1 MGCTFPKSAGNRR
14 NFDFLVEKTKTGK
27 RRRKFHRF
35 FDFWPIWGPFWVPEI
50 GRKSEKKRCQ
60 KKKVEKKTEISAN
73 NFTRG
78 RGSAVSGRSP
88 GR

>member
-50 GRKSEKKRCQ
+50 GRKSEKTVPEKTT
-60 KKKVEKKTEISAN
+60 EKKTEKVTLRG
-73 NFTRG
+73 TRDQ
-78 RGSAVSGRSP
+78 GSAVSGRLP

>member
-14 NFDFLVEKTKTGK
+14 NSDFLVEKTKTGK

-50 GRKSEKKRCQ
+50 GRKSEKTAPEKTT
-60 KKKVEKKTEISAN
+60 EKKTGMSAKT
-73 NFTRG
+73 FGRG
-78 RGSAVSGRSP
+78 TGSAVFRSLP